1 MPYELT
7 TIPFD
12 NYLHVKVRGQNNTT
26 TVNGYLLDVARL
38 CRKHNYSAV
47 LIEEHLSG
55 PSLSMADIFNVIRNR
70 SSDAWFLSH
79 IAYVDTNTDHDFGQ
93 MKFAEMVALNEGVQV
108 RMFQDLNAA
117 HQWLEQPLKS

>member
-12 NYLHVKVRGQNNTT
+12 NYLHVKVRGQNNPA
-26 TVNGYLLDVARL
+26 TVMAYLLDVARL
-38 CRKHNYSAV
+38 CRKHKYSAV
-47 LIEEHLSG
+47 LIEEFLSG
-55 PSLSMADIFNVIRNR
+55 PSLSMAEIFNIIRTR

-79 IAYVDTNTDHDFGQ
+79 IAYVDTNDEHDFEQ

-108 RMFQDLNAA
+108 RILRDLKTAQ
-117 HQWLEQPLKS
+117 QWLEPAKS

>member
-7 TIPFD
+7 TIPYD
-12 NYLHVKVRGQNNTT
+12 NYLHVKVRGQNNDT
-26 TVNGYLLDVARL
+26 TVNAYLLDVARL

-47 LIEEHLSG
+47 LIEEYLSG
-55 PSLSMADIFNVIRNR
+55 PSLSMADIFNIIRNR

-79 IAYVDTNTDHDFGQ
+79 IAYVDTNSEHDFGQ

-108 RMFQDLNAA
+108 KMFQNLKAA
-117 HQWLEQPLKS
+117 QQWLEDPIIS

>member
-1 MPYELT
+1 MPYEIT

-12 NYLHVKVRGQNNTT
+12 NYLHVKVVGQNNPT
-26 TVNGYLLDVARL
+26 TVSSYLLDVARL

-47 LIEEHLSG
+47 LIEESLSG
-55 PSLSMADIFNVIRNR
+55 PSLSMAEIFNIIRSR

-79 IAYVDTNTDHDFGQ
+79 IAYVDTNTDHDFSQ

-108 RMFQDLNAA
+108 KMFQNLNAA
-117 HQWLEQPLKS
+117 HQWLQPLSL

>member
-7 TIPFD
+7 TIPYD
-12 NYLHVKVRGQNNTT
+12 NYLHVKVRGQNNNA
-26 TVNGYLLDVARL
+26 TVSSYLLDVARL

-47 LIEEHLSG
+47 LIEEYLSG
-55 PSLSMADIFNVIRNR
+55 PSLSMADIFNIIRNR

-79 IAYVDTNTDHDFGQ
+79 IAYVDTNTEHDFSQ

-108 RMFQDLNAA
+108 KMFQDLSTAQ
-117 HQWLEQPLKS
+117 QWLEEPINL

>member
-7 TIPFD
+7 TIPFE
-12 NYLHVKVRGQNNTT
+12 NYLHVKVRGQNNTA
-26 TVNGYLLDVARL
+26 TVSAYLLDVARL

-47 LIEEHLSG
+47 LIEEYLSG
-55 PSLSMADIFNVIRNR
+55 PSLSMADIFNIIRNR

-79 IAYVDTNTDHDFGQ
+79 IAYVDINVDHDFGQ

>member
-7 TIPFD
+7 TIPFE
-12 NYLHVKVRGQNNTT
+12 NYLHVRVRGQNNTA
-26 TVNGYLLDVARL
+26 TVSAYLLDVARL

-47 LIEEHLSG
+47 LIEEYLSG
-55 PSLSMADIFNVIRNR
+55 PSLSMADIFNIIRNR

-79 IAYVDTNTDHDFGQ
+79 IAYVDINVDHDFGQ